1 MCQSLNSCDYLI
13 VEARYKMLCHL
24 YNRYKIAIKTVVENV
39 FQDSIAN
46 KKLNELDYILS
57 EIENYPIPWS
67 FYSKQKN
74 KFSHDFE
81 NLIVFKDDLISIN

>member
-1 MCQSLNSCDYLI
+1 MCQSLNSCNSLI
-13 VEARYKMLCHL
+13 IEARYSRLCHL
-24 YNRYKIAIKTVVENV
+24 YSRYKIAVKTIIENV
-39 FQDSIAN
+39 SQDSITN

-67 FYSKQKN
+67 FYAKQKN

-81 NLIVFKDDLISIN
+81 NLVVFKDDLISIN